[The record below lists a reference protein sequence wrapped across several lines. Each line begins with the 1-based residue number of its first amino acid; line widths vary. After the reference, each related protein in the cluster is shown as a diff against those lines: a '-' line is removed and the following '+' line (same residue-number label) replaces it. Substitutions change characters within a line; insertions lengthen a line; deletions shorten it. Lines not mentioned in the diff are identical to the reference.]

1 MLAKFGPHPKK
12 TPLSAFDCV
21 APARPPL
28 RPGCHVHTMHIREA
42 VGRGDLE
49 AASVLAEVMF
59 DYNLVPRAAS
69 LAYWGDLTRVLV
81 D

>member
-1 MLAKFGPHPKK
+1 
-12 TPLSAFDCV
+12 
-21 APARPPL
+21 
-28 RPGCHVHTMHIREA
+28 MHIREA